1 MSSYIVIPT
10 NTELLKIPSDY
21 LMYIE
26 ADGNYSKV
34 YTQEGKYRQV
44 SFQLGQLEDMI
55 GAQLDEDES
64 PFIRIGKSLMVNKDY
79 IYVIDISK
87 QVIIMSDYQGH
98 YYELSASRK
107 SLVNLKIMIENNS
120 L

>member
-1 MSSYIVIPT
+1 MSSYIIIPT
-10 NTELLKIPSDY
+10 NTELLQIPSDY

-55 GAQLDEDES
+55 GNQLDEDET
-64 PFIRIGKSLMVNKDY
+64 PFIRIGKSLIVNKNY
-79 IYVIDISK
+79 IYVVDISR
-87 QVIIMSDYQGH
+87 QEIIMSDYQGH
-98 YYELSASRK
+98 FYELSASRK
-107 SLVNLKIMIENNS
+107 ALVGLKMMIES
-120 L
+120 ERL